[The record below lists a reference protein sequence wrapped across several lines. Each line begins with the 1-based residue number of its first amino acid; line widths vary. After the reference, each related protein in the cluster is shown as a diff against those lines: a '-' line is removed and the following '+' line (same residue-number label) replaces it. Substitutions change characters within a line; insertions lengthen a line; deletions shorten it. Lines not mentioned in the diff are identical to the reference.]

1 LPLTHKDNE
10 FHYSICLAVLLLIIH
25 FHFVALSPDSVPHQC
40 AAPSSRTSVLHHH
53 PAPVCC
59 TIIPHQCV
67 APSSRTSVLHHHPA
81 PVCRTGI
88 PHQCAAPSSRTSV
101 LPGIPHHHPAPVCCV
116 RASGLRQHVLYVY
129 TDGGHDFPM
138 FKANV
143 WLHRIAGHIFV
154 LSVLLSTGIFF

>member
-1 LPLTHKDNE
+1 MPLTHKDNE

-25 FHFVALSPDSVPHQC
+25 FHFVALSPDSIPCQC
-40 AAPSSRTSVLHHH
+40 AAPASSTSVLHHY

-59 TIIPHQCV
+59 TGIPCQCV
-67 APSSRTSVLHHHPA
+67 APVSRTI
-81 PVCRTGI
+81 I

-101 LPGIPHHHPAPVCCV
+101 PYRYPVPVCCV
-116 RASGLRQHVLYVY
+116 RASGLRQHILYVY